1 MLNISWGTK
10 IASLYI
16 GFVVLVIG
24 MVTFSMS
31 QKIELVSPDYYA
43 KELKYQDKINEM
55 NNANALTE
63 QVNHTLTNNGVE
75 IQFPAIF
82 SNKNVKGEVVFFC
95 PSDASRDYKTPLT
108 LNTNG
113 TQLIAGSLLQSGMYK
128 MQLSWTA
135 DAKNYFTEETIVIP

>member
-16 GFVVLVIG
+16 GFVALVIF
-24 MVTFSMS
+24 MVSFSMS

-63 QVNHTLTNNGVE
+63 QVNHTITKVGIE
-75 IQFPAIF
+75 IQFPTVF
-82 SNKNVKGEVVFFC
+82 TNKNVKGEVVFFC
-95 PSDASRDYKTPLT
+95 PSDASKDYKTPLA
-108 LNTNG
+108 LNANG
-113 TQLIAGSLLQSGMYK
+113 AQLIAGSLLQSGMYK

-135 DAKNYFTEETIVIP
+135 DSKNYFTEETIVIP

>member
-1 MLNISWGTK
+1 MATISWGTK

-24 MVTFSMS
+24 MVTFSMN

-63 QVNHTLTNNGVE
+63 QVNHAITKAGIE
-75 IQFPAIF
+75 IRFPTAF
-82 SNKNVKGEVVFFC
+82 TNKNVKGEVVFFC

-108 LNTNG
+108 LNANG
-113 TQLIAGSLLQSGMYK
+113 VQMIAGSSLQSGMYK
-128 MQLSWTA
+128 MQLSWSA